1 MFYYILTIQA
11 ALKWRLM
18 MCCVITL
25 NFTLRFPKLLQFC
38 KVFVQD
44 EDFGEADGR
53 HFSSAGSFLFFV
65 VVVAGLPTNVD
76 RTSRRCTQF
85 GFDSQTSQS
94 LTTLYVFFLFV
105 LVSNDWDL
113 LD

>member
-1 MFYYILTIQA
+1 
-11 ALKWRLM
+11 
-18 MCCVITL
+18 
-25 NFTLRFPKLLQFC
+25 
-38 KVFVQD
+38 
-44 EDFGEADGR
+44 
-53 HFSSAGSFLFFV
+53 V

-113 LD
+113 LG